1 MDSRKTWA
9 IIHRTYDNVHA
20 ALWAALLVFVLY
32 FAVFVAP
39 KLPEAHARAE
49 SQRVLEISAEH
60 NFYCEKWE
68 MGAGTLAHSQCMLDL
83 QAFRAKVEWRFVDDM
98 DF

>member
-9 IIHRTYDNVHA
+9 IIHGIYDNVHA

-39 KLPEAHARAE
+39 KLPEARARAE
-49 SQRVLEISAEH
+49 SQQILEISTE
-60 NFYCEKWE
+60 NRFYCEKWK
-68 MGAGTLAHSQCMLDL
+68 MLVGTHEYTQCTLDL
-83 QAFRAKVEWRFVDDM
+83 QAIRAKVYQSIADDI

>member
-1 MDSRKTWA
+1 MNDKTREFVNR
-9 IIHRTYDNVHA
+9 IYDNVHA

-39 KLPEAHARAE
+39 KLAEARARAE

-60 NFYCEKWE
+60 NFYCEKWG
-68 MGAGTLAHSQCMLDL
+68 MRAGTLAHTQCMLDL
-83 QAFRAKVEWRFVDDM
+83 QAFRAKVEQRITDT

>member
-1 MDSRKTWA
+1 MNDKTREFVNR
-9 IIHRTYDNVHA
+9 IYDNVHA

-39 KLPEAHARAE
+39 KLPEARARAE
-49 SQRVLEISAEH
+49 SQRVLEISVEH
-60 NFYCEKWE
+60 NFYCEKWG
-68 MGAGTLAHSQCMLDL
+68 MRAGTLAHTQCMLDL
-83 QAFRAKVEWRFVDDM
+83 QAFRAKVEQRITDT

>member
-1 MDSRKTWA
+1 MDSRKTWP
-9 IIHRTYDNVHA
+9 IIHRIYDNVHA
-20 ALWAALLVFVLY
+20 ALWAALLVFVFY

-49 SQRVLEISAEH
+49 IQRVLEISAESR
-60 NFYCEKWE
+60 FYCEKWKIL
-68 MGAGTLAHSQCMLDL
+68 AGTHEHTQCTLDL
-83 QAFRAKVEWRFVDDM
+83 QEIRAKVEQRIADDI